1 MTQSKT
7 PNTTDV
13 TVTELTRKI
22 VYEGR
27 ELADVNPAADVHDVV
42 KMHAVTIPELA
53 TAVVEGPEIK
63 EGERV
68 YTVKKRLGT
77 KG

>member
-1 MTQSKT
+1 MTKT
-7 PNTTDV
+7 TTPAL
-13 TVTELTRKI
+13 TVTEVPRQI

-27 ELADVNPAADVHDVV
+27 TLADVNPDASVEDVIAI
-42 KMHAVTIPELA
+42 HALTYPELA
-53 TAVVEGPEIK
+53 TAVIEGPEFK
-63 EGERV
+63 EGLRV

>member
-1 MTQSKT
+1 M
-7 PNTTDV
+7 
-13 TVTELTRKI
+13 VTEVKRKI
-22 VYEGR
+22 VFEGR
-27 ELADVNPAADVHDVV
+27 ELADVNPTASTEDVV
-42 KMHAVTIPELA
+42 KIHALTIPELA
-53 TAVVEGPEIK
+53 TAIVEGPELR

>member
-1 MTQSKT
+1 MTKT
-7 PNTTDV
+7 TAPALI
-13 TVTELTRKI
+13 VTEVSRQI

-27 ELADVNPAADVHDVV
+27 TLADVNPEASVADVLAV
-42 KMHAVTIPELA
+42 HALSLPELA
-53 TAVVEGPEIK
+53 TAVVEGPELK
-63 EGERV
+63 EGQRV

>member
-1 MTQSKT
+1 MTQSQE
-7 PNTTDV
+7 V
-13 TVTELTRKI
+13 TVTALQRKI

-27 ELADVNPAADVHDVV
+27 DLADVNPIASVEDVV
-42 KMHAVTIPELA
+42 KIHALTTPELA
-53 TAVVEGPEIK
+53 TAVVEGPELQ
-63 EGERV
+63 EGRRV

>member
-1 MTQSKT
+1 MTQNSE
-7 PNTTDV
+7 V
-13 TVTELTRKI
+13 TVTEVQRKI

-27 ELADVNPAADVHDVV
+27 DLADVNPTASVEDVV
-42 KMHAVTIPELA
+42 KVHALTTPELA
-53 TAVVEGPEIK
+53 TAIVEGPELQ
-63 EGERV
+63 EGQRV

>member
-1 MTQSKT
+1 MPKT
-7 PNTTDV
+7 TAPALI
-13 TVTELTRKI
+13 VTEVSRQI

-27 ELADVNPAADVHDVV
+27 TLADVNPEASVEDVLAI
-42 KMHAVTIPELA
+42 HALSFPELA
-53 TAVVEGPEIK
+53 TAVVEGPELK
-63 EGERV
+63 EGHRV

>member
-1 MTQSKT
+1 MPKT
-7 PNTTDV
+7 TPPALK
-13 TVTELTRKI
+13 VTEVSRQI

-27 ELADVNPAADVHDVV
+27 TLADVNPDISVQDVLAI
-42 KMHAVTIPELA
+42 HALTSPELA
-53 TAVVEGPEIK
+53 TAVIEGPELK
-63 EGERV
+63 EGQRV

>member
-1 MTQSKT
+1 MPKT
-7 PNTTDV
+7 TAPALI
-13 TVTELTRKI
+13 VTEVSRQI

-27 ELADVNPAADVHDVV
+27 TLADVNPEASVEDVLAI
-42 KMHAVTIPELA
+42 HALSFPELA
-53 TAVVEGPEIK
+53 TAVVEGPELK
-63 EGERV
+63 EGARV

>member
-1 MTQSKT
+1 MTQST
-7 PNTTDV
+7 EV
-13 TVTELTRKI
+13 TVTAVQRKI

-27 ELADVNPAADVHDVV
+27 ELADVSPTVSVEDVV
-42 KMHAVTIPELA
+42 KIHALTTPELA
-53 TAVVEGPEIK
+53 TAVVEGPELQ
-63 EGERV
+63 EGQRV